1 MAGSP
6 PVTPSDLLPTRPQT
20 ALGQGDSAA
29 NGQHPSLLRSVWLR
43 VLTFLSPKTAATDTT
58 LQSTPRARALLQK
71 KLAAEQPPLP
81 SERPLESGELR
92 QRLLDAV
99 SDVESYQRDR
109 LHSSRRN
116 AP

>member
-6 PVTPSDLLPTRPQT
+6 PVTPADLHLTRPQT
-20 ALGQGDSAA
+20 ALVQGGSAA
-29 NGQHPSLLRSVWLR
+29 NGQHPSLLRSLWLR
-43 VLTFLSPKTAATDTT
+43 IALFLGPKTTTADTT

-71 KLAAEQPPLP
+71 KLAAEQPTLP
-81 SERPLESGELR
+81 SERPLEAGELR

-99 SDVESYQRDR
+99 SDVERYQRDR